1 MSHIEEQVIDL
12 IQSRMETGKAKYGV
26 GMDREDLTPIEWLRH
41 FQAELL
47 DGSIYAE
54 KIIEILQM
62 TIGQKLPGQ
71 DFAVGDR
78 VEKAEGYLFPGIVKS
93 AFKNEAGQWR
103 YVVECTVKETKG
115 MLHIYN
121 AKQLKLV

>member
-1 MSHIEEQVIDL
+1 
-12 IQSRMETGKAKYGV
+12 METGKAKYGV
-26 GMDREDLTPIEWLRH
+26 GMDRNDLTPIEWFKH

-62 TIGQKLPGQ
+62 LMGHKLPGQ
-71 DFAVGDR
+71 DFAIGDR
-78 VEKAEGYLFPGIVKS
+78 VEKVDGYLFPGIVKS
-93 AFKNEAGQWR
+93 AFKNESGQWR

-121 AKQLKLV
+121 AKQLKPV

>member
-12 IQSRMETGKAKYGV
+12 IRSRMETGKAKYGV
-26 GMDREDLTPIEWLRH
+26 GMDRDDLTPIEWFKH

-62 TIGQKLPGQ
+62 LIKHKLLNQ

-78 VEKAEGYLFPGIVKS
+78 VEKADGYLFPGVVVA
-93 AFKNEAGQWR
+93 AFKNTSGQWR
-103 YVVECTVKETKG
+103 YVVECTVPETKG